1 MSLTSLTAVEL
12 GAKIRRGEVSAEEA
26 VRDFIAQIHKKEPDI
41 HSFVTV
47 DEEGAVKQ
55 AGDVQKKISAGEL
68 TGALAG
74 VPVAVKDNMCTKGLL
89 TTCSS
94 RMLAL
99 SAATHQA
106 SLVLLPLIAGRST
119 AYRSGIRW

>member
-94 RMLAL
+94 RMLSDFVPFYTAEAVERL
-99 SAATHQA
+99 RR
-106 SLVLLPLIAGRST
+106 AGAVVDRKSVV
-119 AYRSGIRW
+119 